1 MNDDILIDSYMKSL
15 INIDI
20 NKEEFVQ
27 YMTLFSKYLSY
38 TNPDYKYNG
47 TYLNQYTDEFIKSCE
62 ELKYKNDIYN
72 QIFLMLVKSIKIPF
86 ELTIDNSY
94 YVYFDKIENF
104 EKNKI
109 VYKRYDTKKI
119 NNDKFEVKL
128 KIDYKNDCFVFC
140 KKFDH
145 ENINEIVN
153 EVIHFLRV
161 NGLREGNK

>member
-1 MNDDILIDSYMKSL
+1 MNDDILVDSYMKSL

-20 NKEEFVQ
+20 NKEEFAQ

-72 QIFLMLVKSIKIPF
+72 QIFLMLVNGIKIPF

-104 EKNKI
+104 EKIKLFI
-109 VYKRYDTKKI
+109 RDMILKKLIAI
-119 NNDKFEVKL
+119 NL
-128 KIDYKNDCFVFC
+128 KSN
-140 KKFDH
+140 
-145 ENINEIVN
+145 
-153 EVIHFLRV
+153 
-161 NGLREGNK
+161 